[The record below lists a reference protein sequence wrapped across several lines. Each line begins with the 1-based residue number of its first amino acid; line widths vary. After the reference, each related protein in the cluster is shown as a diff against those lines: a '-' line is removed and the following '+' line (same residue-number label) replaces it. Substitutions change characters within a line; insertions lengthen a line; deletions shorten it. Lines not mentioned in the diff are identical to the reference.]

1 MKSKQRLLAAIDG
14 NIPDRLPCT
23 THELIPYYLKN
34 DLNGI
39 SEAEFFESFQLDK
52 TVWLNPLKAQSEA
65 GQTLI
70 TAHDIYQPF
79 VETDT
84 WKLDVENIHQSGRLG
99 KRFTIIT
106 PQKSLTMVLEYNK
119 YTSWVSEHLIKDP
132 MDIDFIALYAPN
144 QSCDNEA
151 VRTAAAA
158 AGDNALI
165 RGMIPGFDIYG
176 QPGCWQDAACMFGI
190 EDLIYKTFDDPSWV
204 NSFLSILQKR
214 KLAYLDTMRESV
226 CDSHSVAE
234 GVCEG
239 GYDIVELGGG
249 DASTTVIS
257 PDIFRKFVAPF
268 DEPIVEKAIS
278 QKLRV
283 TYHTCGG
290 MMPILEDI
298 ADLGVTAVETLT
310 PIGMGGDANLAE
322 AKRRIGDRVC
332 LIGGFDQGHFFTNAT
347 EAEVEAEVL
356 RCFRDAGEQGGFI
369 LTPSDHFFKA
379 NPNLLHAFSAAAKKC
394 RY

>member
-1 MKSKQRLLAAIDG
+1 M
-14 NIPDRLPCT
+14 
-23 THELIPYYLKN
+23 
-34 DLNGI
+34 
-39 SEAEFFESFQLDK
+39 SETEFFENFQLNK
-52 TVWLNPLKAQSEA
+52 TVWLNPLKARPEA
-65 GQTLI
+65 GQMLV

-79 VETDT
+79 IETDEWQLKT
-84 WKLDVENIHQSGRLG
+84 EELSQSGRLG
-99 KRFTIIT
+99 KRFTIKT
-106 PQKSLTMVLEYNK
+106 PQKSMGMVLEYNK
-119 YTSWVSEHLIKDP
+119 YTAWVSEPLIKDP
-132 MDIDFIALYAPN
+132 NDIDLIALYAPN
-144 QSCDNEA
+144 QTCDNEA
-151 VRTAAAA
+151 VRAAADA
-158 AGDNALI
+158 AGDSALI

-214 KLAYLDTMRESV
+214 KLAYLDTVS
-226 CDSHSVAE
+226 DSDS
-234 GVCEG
+234 

-257 PDIFRKFVAPF
+257 PDIFRKFVAPY
-268 DEPIVEKAIS
+268 DEPIVKKAIS

-290 MMPILEDI
+290 MMPILEDV

-310 PIGMGGDANLAE
+310 PPGMGGDANLAE

-347 EAEVEAEVL
+347 EAEIAAEVV

-379 NPNLLHAFSAAAKKC
+379 NPKLLHAFFAAAKKC